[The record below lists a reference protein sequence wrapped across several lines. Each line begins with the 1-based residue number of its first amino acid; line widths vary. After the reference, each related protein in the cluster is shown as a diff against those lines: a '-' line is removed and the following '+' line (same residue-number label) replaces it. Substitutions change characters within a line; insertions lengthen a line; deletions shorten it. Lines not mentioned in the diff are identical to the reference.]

1 VLTRTDVILRN
12 ALKINRDEGHS
23 RETAA
28 PGNENISSR
37 SSKQFAKRRLFDDS
51 AGSSRPL
58 TSTPKNKVILFNVSI
73 FNIEPVKSLLSLLL
87 KYN

>member
-1 VLTRTDVILRN
+1 MLTRTDVILRN

-28 PGNENISSR
+28 PGKENISSR

-51 AGSSRPL
+51 TGSSRPL
-58 TSTPKNKVILFNVSI
+58 TLLCAVLFLPFSCVQLCSCISI
-73 FNIEPVKSLLSLLL
+73 TFCLLLSLE
-87 KYN
+87 

>member
-1 VLTRTDVILRN
+1 MLTRTDVILRN

-28 PGNENISSR
+28 PGKENISSR

-58 TSTPKNKVILFNVSI
+58 TSTPKNKVILFNVY
-73 FNIEPVKSLLSLLL
+73 IEPAKSLLSLLL

>member
-1 VLTRTDVILRN
+1 MLTRTDVILRN

-28 PGNENISSR
+28 PGKENIISSR

-73 FNIEPVKSLLSLLL
+73 LNPPSHSCR
-87 KYN
+87 YC

>member
-1 VLTRTDVILRN
+1 MSEVNN

-28 PGNENISSR
+28 AGKESNFIISIR

-51 AGSSRPL
+51 AGSCRLL
-58 TSTPKNKVILFNVSI
+58 TSTPKCKVILFNVSI
-73 FNIEPVKSLLSLLL
+73 LNPPSYSSR
-87 KYN
+87 YY